1 MTLKGQQSKQRTKQY
16 VCNLMPNVLISGGTG
31 LIGSEVAAHLT
42 QLGYSIKILTRKP
55 TNESQ
60 NLYNWNIEKGQIDP
74 KAWEG
79 TDYVIS
85 LAGSSIIGG
94 RWTDK
99 RKKDLIKSRVDST
112 SLLVKTIQENNITI
126 KHFIQASAMGYYG
139 DSGDTILTEKSP
151 AGDDFMAK
159 LCVDW
164 ENAAKPI
171 SDNTKLSTLRI
182 GLYLSKEG
190 GVYATLG
197 KVAKFYLASAF
208 GNGKMYASYTHKA
221 EFAKLVEQL
230 FNDTLDQGIYNIVG
244 KNSFQMNDFVSDIAQ
259 NEGAKAWLP
268 NIPAFLLKLILG
280 EMSATLLNSYRVTSP
295 ALETANFHIYTTTKE
310 AIKAL

>member
-99 RKKDLIKSRVDST
+99 RKKDLINSRVDST

-139 DSGDTILTEKSP
+139 DSGETILTEDSS
-151 AGDDFMAK
+151 AGKDFMAK

-171 SDNTKLSTLRI
+171 GQNAKLSILRI
-182 GLYLSKEG
+182 GLYLSKSG

-197 KVAKFYLASAF
+197 KVAKFYIASAF
-208 GNGKMYASYTHKA
+208 GNGKMYANYTHKD
-221 EFAKLVEQL
+221 EFAKLIGQL
-230 FNDTLDQGIYNIVG
+230 FENKTAPGVYNIVG
-244 KNSFQMNDFVSDIAQ
+244 ENPFQMNDFIADIAQ
-259 NEGAKAWLP
+259 NVGAKAWLP
-268 NIPAFLLKLILG
+268 NIPTFLLKLALG

-295 ALETANFHIYTTTKE
+295 KLNEAKFHIYKTTKDALE
-310 AIKAL
+310 AL

>member
-1 MTLKGQQSKQRTKQY
+1 MQ
-16 VCNLMPNVLISGGTG
+16 NVLIAGGSG
-31 LIGSEVAAHLT
+31 LIGTEVGNHLRT
-42 QLGYSIKILTRKP
+42 RGFGIKVLSRKP
-55 TNESQ
+55 TDKSKGI
-60 NLYNWNIEKGQIDP
+60 YNWDISAGAIDIEAFVDTQYI
-74 KAWEG
+74 
-79 TDYVIS
+79 IN

-99 RKKDLIKSRVDST
+99 RKKDLINSRVDST

-139 DSGDTILTEKSP
+139 DNGDTILTEKSP

-164 ENAAKPI
+164 ENAAHPI
-171 SDNTKLSTLRI
+171 TNTTKLSTLRI

-230 FNDTLDQGIYNIVG
+230 FNDTLDQGTYNIVG

-310 AIKAL
+310 ALEAL

>member
-1 MTLKGQQSKQRTKQY
+1 MQ
-16 VCNLMPNVLISGGTG
+16 NVLIAGGSG
-31 LIGSEVAAHLT
+31 LIGTEVGNHLRT
-42 QLGYSIKILTRKP
+42 KGFGIKVLSRKP
-55 TNESQ
+55 TDKSKGI
-60 NLYNWNIEKGQIDP
+60 YNWDISAGAIDIEAFVNTQYI
-74 KAWEG
+74 
-79 TDYVIS
+79 IN

-99 RKKDLIKSRVDST
+99 RKKDLINSRVDST

-139 DSGDTILTEKSP
+139 DNGDTILTEKSP

-164 ENAAKPI
+164 ENAAHPI
-171 SDNTKLSTLRI
+171 ANTTKLSTLRI

-208 GNGKMYASYTHKA
+208 GNGKMYASYTHKT

-230 FNDTLDQGIYNIVG
+230 FNDTLDQGTYNIVG

-259 NEGAKAWLP
+259 NEGAKVWLP

-295 ALETANFHIYTTTKE
+295 ALETSNFHIYKTTKE
-310 AIKAL
+310 ALEAL

>member
-1 MTLKGQQSKQRTKQY
+1 MS
-16 VCNLMPNVLISGGTG
+16 NILISGGTG

-42 QLGYSIKILTRKP
+42 GLGYSIKILTRRP
-55 TNESQ
+55 TDESK
-60 NLYNWNIEKGQIDP
+60 NYYNWDIASGTIDP

-79 TDYVIS
+79 TEYVIN
-85 LAGSSIIGG
+85 LVGSSIIGG

-99 RKKDLIKSRVDST
+99 RKKELIKSRVDAAN
-112 SLLVKTIQENNITI
+112 LLVDTINKENVAI

-139 DSGDTILTEKSP
+139 DSGDTILTEDSP

-164 ENAAKPI
+164 EAAAKPI
-171 SDNTKLSTLRI
+171 AKKTKLSTLRI
-182 GLYLSKEG
+182 GLYLSKKG

-208 GNGKMYASYTHKA
+208 GSGKMYANYTHKD

-230 FNDTLDQGIYNIVG
+230 FDETLPHGTYNIVG
-244 KNSFQMNDFVSDIAQ
+244 KNAFQMNEFVDQIAK
-259 NEGAKAWLP
+259 NENARAWLP
-268 NIPAFLLKLILG
+268 NIPSFLLKLVLG
-280 EMSATLLNSYRVTSP
+280 DMSATLLNSYRVTSP
-295 ALETANFHIYTTTKE
+295 KLEKENFHIYNTTGE
-310 AIKAL
+310 ALKAL

>member
-1 MTLKGQQSKQRTKQY
+1 MQ
-16 VCNLMPNVLISGGTG
+16 NVLIAGGSG
-31 LIGSEVAAHLT
+31 LIGTEVGNHLRT
-42 QLGYSIKILTRKP
+42 RGFGIKVLSRKP
-55 TNESQ
+55 TDKSKGI
-60 NLYNWNIEKGQIDP
+60 YNWDISAGAIDIEAFVDTQYI
-74 KAWEG
+74 
-79 TDYVIS
+79 IN

-99 RKKDLIKSRVDST
+99 RKKDLINSRVDST
-112 SLLVKTIQENNITI
+112 SLLVKTIQENDITI

-139 DSGDTILTEKSP
+139 DNGDTILTEKSP

-171 SDNTKLSTLRI
+171 GQNAKLSILRI
-182 GLYLSKEG
+182 GLYLSKNG

-197 KVAKFYLASAF
+197 KVAKFYIASAF
-208 GNGKMYASYTHKA
+208 GNGKMYANYTHKD
-221 EFAKLVEQL
+221 EFAKLVEL
-230 FNDTLDQGIYNIVG
+230 ILNDNIGQGTYNIVG
-244 KNSFQMNDFVSDIAQ
+244 KNSFQMNDFVSDIAK
-259 NEGAKAWLP
+259 NEGAKVWLP

-295 ALETANFHIYTTTKE
+295 ALETSNFHIYKTTKE
-310 AIKAL
+310 ALEAL

>member
-1 MTLKGQQSKQRTKQY
+1 MQ
-16 VCNLMPNVLISGGTG
+16 NVLIAGGSG
-31 LIGSEVAAHLT
+31 LIGTEVGNHLRT
-42 QLGYSIKILTRKP
+42 RGFGIKVLSRKP
-55 TNESQ
+55 TDKSKGI
-60 NLYNWNIEKGQIDP
+60 YNWDISAGAIDIEAFVDTQYI
-74 KAWEG
+74 
-79 TDYVIS
+79 IN

-99 RKKDLIKSRVDST
+99 RKKDLINSRVDST
-112 SLLVKTIQENNITI
+112 SLLVKTIQENDITI

-139 DSGDTILTEKSP
+139 DNGDTILTEKSP

-171 SDNTKLSTLRI
+171 GQNAKLSILRI
-182 GLYLSKEG
+182 GLYLSKNG

-197 KVAKFYLASAF
+197 KVAKFYIASAF
-208 GNGKMYASYTHKA
+208 GNGKMYANYTHKD

-244 KNSFQMNDFVSDIAQ
+244 KNSFQMNDFVSDIAK
-259 NEGAKAWLP
+259 NEGAKVWLP

-295 ALETANFHIYTTTKE
+295 ALETSNFHIYKTTKE
-310 AIKAL
+310 ALEAL

>member
-1 MTLKGQQSKQRTKQY
+1 
-16 VCNLMPNVLISGGTG
+16 
-31 LIGSEVAAHLT
+31 
-42 QLGYSIKILTRKP
+42 
-55 TNESQ
+55 
-60 NLYNWNIEKGQIDP
+60 
-74 KAWEG
+74 
-79 TDYVIS
+79 
-85 LAGSSIIGG
+85 
-94 RWTDK
+94 
-99 RKKDLIKSRVDST
+99 
-112 SLLVKTIQENNITI
+112 VKTIQENNINI

-164 ENAAKPI
+164 ENAAHPI
-171 SDNTKLSTLRI
+171 ANTTKLSTLRI
-182 GLYLSKEG
+182 GLYLSKKG

-230 FNDTLDQGIYNIVG
+230 FNDTLDQGVYNIVG

-259 NEGAKAWLP
+259 NEGAKSWLP
-268 NIPAFLLKLILG
+268 NIPAFLLKLALG

-295 ALETANFHIYTTTKE
+295 ALETSNFHIYTTTKE
-310 AIKAL
+310 ALKTL